1 MSAAPTIGVIGA
13 GSWGTALAI
22 QLARNGH
29 RAILWGRE
37 LDEMRDM
44 IEHRYNARYLPDI
57 RFPEALEPVE
67 QLDELL
73 EQTQNL
79 LIVVPSAGFRSV
91 MQTIKPSLNSD
102 ARIMWA
108 TKGLEDG
115 SGKLLHEVLVEEL
128 GEETP
133 YAVVSGPSFAR
144 EVA

>member
-1 MSAAPTIGVIGA
+1 MSATPTIGVIGA

-57 RFPEALEPVE
+57 RFPEDLEPVE

-73 EQTQNL
+73 DQTQN
-79 LIVVPSAGFRSV
+79 
-91 MQTIKPSLNSD
+91 
-102 ARIMWA
+102 
-108 TKGLEDG
+108 
-115 SGKLLHEVLVEEL
+115 
-128 GEETP
+128 
-133 YAVVSGPSFAR
+133 
-144 EVA
+144 